1 MSELVI
7 AEKNDLVNIA
17 NEIRQLKGMTFTKG
31 LWFTVFEEANK

>member
-17 NEIRQLKGMTFTKG
+17 NEIRQLTGADKRIKFTRN
-31 LWFTVFEEANK
+31 AN

>member
-17 NEIRQLKGMTFTKG
+17 NEIRQLTGTDTRIKFTRN
-31 LWFTVFEEANK
+31 AN